1 MLRPANFKAFAFV
14 CDFRSDAVGGHEHK
28 PHHAHPHHRV
38 PAVLRDRVARTAGGA
53 CHRPRGWHGVIERG
67 AAGAGRLPAGR
78 PHQEDQS
85 RLAGKSVQTEEGP
98 HRPPQKDHR
107 QSHPQKETLL
117 SHLVKIKKQEIRIGA
132 RQNICLQHNTLPVCL
147 ECNRD
152 NKFSSVEPL
161 RWKFLLVQKCAF

>member
-1 MLRPANFKAFAFV
+1 MRA
-14 CDFRSDAVGGHEHK
+14 FRSDAVGGHEHE

-38 PAVLRDRVARTAGGA
+38 PSVLRDCVARTAGGA
-53 CHRPRGWHGVIERG
+53 CHRPRGWHGVFERG

-85 RLAGKSVQTEEGP
+85 RLAGKSVQTKEGP

-117 SHLVKIKKQEIRIGA
+117 SHLVKKDSVRGKK
-132 RQNICLQHNTLPVCL
+132 CLQHTLPIC
-147 ECNRD
+147 
-152 NKFSSVEPL
+152 
-161 RWKFLLVQKCAF
+161 LVQQRHKKYLFSLFLKCRVSLENILGIIIQRFLML

>member
-1 MLRPANFKAFAFV
+1 V
-14 CDFRSDAVGGHEHK
+14 CFFRSDAVGGHEHK

-53 CHRPRGWHGVIERG
+53 CHRPRGWHGVVERG

-117 SHLVKIKKQEIRIGA
+117 SHLVNEQKITHEIRHDKLMLTTHCPIVLC
-132 RQNICLQHNTLPVCL
+132 NI
-147 ECNRD
+147 D
-152 NKFSSVEPL
+152 K
-161 RWKFLLVQKCAF
+161 K